1 MKGKKPNRLVEELVM
16 REKNYFCFSQRLAAW
31 LMLHNVQLLYT
42 TKNIKNGRKLVF
54 VFEPDSKIE
63 TTKVGYS
70 LKVQYLCGFRK

>member
-1 MKGKKPNRLVEELVM
+1 MQ
-16 REKNYFCFSQRLAAW
+16 EKNYFCFSQRLAAW

-42 TKNIKNGRKLVF
+42 TKNIKDERKLVF

>member
-1 MKGKKPNRLVEELVM
+1 MK
-16 REKNYFCFSQRLAAW
+16 EKNYFCSSHRLAAW
-31 LMLHNVQLLYT
+31 LILHDIQLLYT